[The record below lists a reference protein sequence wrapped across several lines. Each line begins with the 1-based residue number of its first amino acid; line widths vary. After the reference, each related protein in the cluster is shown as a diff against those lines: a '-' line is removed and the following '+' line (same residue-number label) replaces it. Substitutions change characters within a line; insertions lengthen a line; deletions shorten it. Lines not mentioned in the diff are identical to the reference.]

1 MKRSNCY
8 QFTRFGVLLL
18 FVFMMALTVN
28 AIPAKPGLTKTL
40 QLTDG
45 TMVQARLVGDEFGHY
60 WISADGKTYVSDEAT
75 NLYKLA
81 DVETIKSNARAKRS
95 RSNARRVSR
104 LGQNK
109 VGEIGSYTGKKKGL
123 IILVNF
129 NDVKFKTAN
138 NNALYQRIANE
149 VNFNY
154 KNFVGSMYD
163 YVYAQSEGQFELTF
177 DVVGPVTVS
186 NIQSYYGSNDSQGN
200 DKHPAAM
207 VIEALKLVNGD
218 VNFANYDWDGDGE
231 VDQVYV
237 VYAGKGEADGGAA
250 PGL

>member
-81 DVETIKSNARAKRS
+81 DVETIKNNARAKRS

-109 VGEIGSYTGKKKGL
+109 VGEIGSYSPRL
-123 IILVNF
+123 RRN
-129 NDVKFKTAN
+129 
-138 NNALYQRIANE
+138 IA
-149 VNFNY
+149 Y
-154 KNFVGSMYD
+154 RWQ
-163 YVYAQSEGQFELTF
+163 A
-177 DVVGPVTVS
+177 
-186 NIQSYYGSNDSQGN
+186 
-200 DKHPAAM
+200 
-207 VIEALKLVNGD
+207 
-218 VNFANYDWDGDGE
+218 
-231 VDQVYV
+231 
-237 VYAGKGEADGGAA
+237 
-250 PGL
+250 